1 MKMDNYTTPQY
12 DNDGVVMDLQL
23 FSEEEA
29 SEQQVEVENS
39 EAAEKTVD
47 ENPTGEEKKEVESE
61 SSSKDKK
68 LDTNDSTAPD
78 EYSEFSLPENVSAPI
93 DEFKTFAK
101 EQGLSQEKAQSLV
114 DFYAKTILP
123 KQEEMQ
129 TAAIE
134 KWTGDSVKRFGK
146 KGIETANKAL
156 SRFGSKELVGLL
168 TDTGLGNHPEVIAVF
183 ESIGKQISE
192 STLVNP
198 GTKPPAVKPMYPNS
212 KDMYE

>member
-1 MKMDNYTTPQY
+1 MDNYTTPQY
-12 DNDGVVMDLQL
+12 DNDGVMMDLQL
-23 FSEEEA
+23 FAEEEA
-29 SEQQVEVENS
+29 DEQQADGENS

-47 ENPTGEEKKEVESE
+47 DNDAGEEKKEVESKP
-61 SSSKDKK
+61 SSEDEK
-68 LDTNDSTAPD
+68 LNTDDSAAPD
-78 EYSEFSLPENVSAPI
+78 EYSEFSLPENVTAPI

-114 DFYAKTILP
+114 DFYTKTILP

-129 TAAIE
+129 NAAVE
-134 KWTGDSVKRFGK
+134 QWTGDSMKRFGK

-156 SRFGSKELVGLL
+156 SRFGSKELIGLL

-198 GTKPPAVKPMYPNS
+198 GTKPPAVKPLYPNS